1 MNLGEDENEGKSCW
15 SKSNIKFKNKKYAR
29 SNAFFE
35 QCSDLM
41 DKEFVDLVK
50 YRHNRDAAS
59 LLSETK
65 AKT

>member
-1 MNLGEDENEGKSCW
+1 MNLGENENKGKSCW
-15 SKSNIKFKNKKYAR
+15 SKSNIKFKNKKDAR

-35 QCSDLM
+35 QCSDLI

-65 AKT
+65 AKA

>member
-1 MNLGEDENEGKSCW
+1 MKTKEKVVDQKAILN
-15 SKSNIKFKNKKYAR
+15 SKTKNMPGR
-29 SNAFFE
+29 MPFFE